1 MSERQ
6 LEKWDKEVPSVP
18 LTHVLAFNLKEWWII
33 LIGILGAVVT
43 GGVFPSFAFTFGSV
57 LWTFIDPPDQV
68 QEASWQYASFFSLL
82 VLLVEVIGVF
92 VKVRCQ

>member
-1 MSERQ
+1 M
-6 LEKWDKEVPSVP
+6 P

-68 QEASWQYASFFSLL
+68 QEVSWQYASFFSLL